1 MNFFALLGC
10 WMALAWGSSG
20 PVIESAEGER
30 VVTIRAADGTARVGT
45 VGSAVEFGDTVK
57 TGPRTSVKVRYP
69 DGSKL
74 LIAPSTEMLVGQGSA
89 RSYEYELTRGRVR
102 GLIQKQS
109 ENKKQFYFKT
119 KAAVMGVRGT
129 DFVME
134 AAGAAAKT
142 PTEVHTLKGVVEV
155 AEDMELL
162 ESGQGVR
169 IGAGESI
176 GADTS
181 RLGEVQKFDRETYLG
196 QMKSADAGFF
206 ALSQG
211 DKEIDAV
218 LSRSEAD
225 FKPWMRTVN
234 FSDFQFYLSR
244 VGARI
249 RGGPGDNSDR
259 DYLRPGV
266 SWNPEL
272 SFLRWIKARV
282 HFGVMPLEFHPGPER
297 EVVIF
302 ELGFLAS
309 FTFFRHLVVE
319 AGPGWSGAW
328 HQQTHPGFM
337 VMANVGWRGNF
348 FDLFDRIYIGVASAD
363 MRSSRQNASVNLDQ
377 IRVGF
382 GF

>member
-1 MNFFALLGC
+1 MNLAITLVFSV
-10 WMALAWGSSG
+10 LAWGSAG

-45 VGSAVEFGDTVK
+45 VGSTVEFGDTVK

-134 AAGAAAKT
+134 AAGAAAKA
-142 PTEVHTLKGVVEV
+142 PTEVHTLQGVVEV

-181 RLGEVQKFDRETYLG
+181 RLGEVQQFNRDTFLG
-196 QMKSADAGFF
+196 NMKSSDAGFF
-206 ALSQG
+206 ALSQN
-211 DKEIDAV
+211 DKEIEQV
-218 LSRSEAD
+218 HSRSEAG

-234 FSDFQFYLSR
+234 LTDFQVFMSYAGS
-244 VGARI
+244 RI
-249 RGGPGDNSDR
+249 RGYGGTKDQN
-259 DYLRPGV
+259 YLRPGI
-266 SWNPEL
+266 SWNPEVSL
-272 SFLRWIKARV
+272 QRWFKTRV
-282 HFGVMPLEFHPGPER
+282 HFGILPLEFTPGPER
-297 EVVIF
+297 EVVVF
-302 ELGFLAS
+302 ELGVLVS
-309 FTFFRHLVVE
+309 FTFFRHLVFE
-319 AGPGWSGAW
+319 AGPGWAAAW
-328 HQQTHPGFM
+328 HQQTHPGFLFQ
-337 VMANVGWRGNF
+337 ANVGWRGNF
-348 FDLFDRIYIGVASAD
+348 FDFFDRIYIGFATAD
-363 MRSSRQNASVNLDQ
+363 MRSARAPQSVQFDQ
-377 IRVGF
+377 VRLGF